1 MQGRTHLHILVIN
14 SPPVDPF
21 ICDYRPYDVTINR
34 FLNQG
39 TKSLLKKRTKSL
51 LEKAN
56 KIAFRKSE
64 QNRF

>member
-1 MQGRTHLHILVIN
+1 LGPKPYLQGWPHLHILVIN

-39 TKSLLKKRTKSL
+39 TKSLL
-51 LEKAN
+51 EKAS